1 MNDTI
6 ISSCTVR
13 NNFLTTFNREI
24 SMVILFSAF
33 ATIGLFGVI
42 CNLADAAG
50 NVICALLKYIVLPF
64 GLFLCICC
72 IIKYGL

>member
-1 MNDTI
+1 MA
-6 ISSCTVR
+6 
-13 NNFLTTFNREI
+13 
-24 SMVILFSAF
+24 ILFLAF

-64 GLFLCICC
+64 GLLLSICY
-72 IIKYGL
+72 IAKYGL

>member
-1 MNDTI
+1 
-6 ISSCTVR
+6 
-13 NNFLTTFNREI
+13 
-24 SMVILFSAF
+24 MVILFLAF

-64 GLFLCICC
+64 GLLLSICY
-72 IIKYGL
+72 IAKYGL